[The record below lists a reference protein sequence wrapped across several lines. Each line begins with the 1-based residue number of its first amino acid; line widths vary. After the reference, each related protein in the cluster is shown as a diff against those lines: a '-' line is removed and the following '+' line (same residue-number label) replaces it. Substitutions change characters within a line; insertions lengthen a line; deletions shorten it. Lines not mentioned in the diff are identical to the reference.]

1 MASRWWSGIGIEDQ
15 HGAKI
20 HRRRRGRPPG
30 SRNKPS
36 PPILITN
43 HAPNAF
49 QTHVFQITPATDIAH
64 SISTFAH
71 RRHCGLSILSS
82 SGLVANVTL
91 RQPAAPGGVITLH
104 ERFEIL
110 SLSGA
115 FLPAPSPQWA
125 TSLTVCLAGGQGRVV
140 GGLVSGPLIAA
151 GPVIVIA
158 ASFTN
163 AIYERLQ
170 IDEEEENGNKE
181 MEMEDHSNGKNSM
194 GESSGGASLAV
205 HNLISNT
212 QISQDVFWAQLPPS
226 Y

>member
-1 MASRWWSGIGIEDQ
+1 MASRWWSGIGIGIEDQ

-30 SRNKPS
+30 SKNKPR

-91 RQPAAPGGVITLH
+91 CQPAAPGGVITLH

-125 TSLTVCLAGGQGRVV
+125 TSLTVCLAAGQGRVV

-170 IDEEEENGNKE
+170 IEE

-212 QISQDVFWAQLPPS
+212 QISQDVFWPQLPPS